1 MVTLSRW
8 LWAQGEVGHL
18 NKTYVTTYTDMT
30 ALADAMFPPIGQS
43 LPTTADET
51 VKKGA
56 AW

>member
-1 MVTLSRW
+1 MTLSRW